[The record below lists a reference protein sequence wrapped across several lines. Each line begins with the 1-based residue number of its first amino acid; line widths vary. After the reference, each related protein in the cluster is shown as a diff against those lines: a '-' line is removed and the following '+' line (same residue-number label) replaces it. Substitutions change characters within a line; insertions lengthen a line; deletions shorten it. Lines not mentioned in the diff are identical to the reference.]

1 MNILI
6 DIGHPGHIHLFRNAI
21 KELENKG
28 HKIYVTSRDV
38 KIITH
43 LLNHYEIRYINLGDK
58 GLSVIMKGIKTL
70 LQDFK
75 VLKIVFKY
83 KIDLGLSSGI
93 VLSHVA
99 KFSRIKTLIFDDDD
113 DHAEPLVVKYGHP
126 FADNV
131 LSPIVITR
139 KAKSNIGYFGTHEL
153 SYLHP
158 KRFAADINVL
168 NKLKLKPN
176 DVFFV
181 LRFVAFQGHHDI
193 GQFGI
198 SLEQKIRLTNLL
210 SKYGKV
216 FITSEKPIEIEL
228 EKYRIPVPPEDIHS
242 LLFYATMFLGDSQ
255 TMTSEAAILGTP
267 ALKCNTFAG
276 KLSVPN
282 ELEEK
287 YGLCYSYHP
296 KDFDVFFEKTKELL
310 SERNLKEK
318 WSERRKRFIEDKI
331 DVTAFMVWFIENYPE
346 SAKIMKDN
354 PDYQYKF
361 K

>member
-6 DIGHPGHIHLFRNAI
+6 DVGHPGHVHLFKNAI
-21 KELENKG
+21 KELDKKG
-28 HKIYVTSRDV
+28 HKIFVTARNI

-43 LLNHYEIRYINLGDK
+43 LLNHYEIPFINLGNK
-58 GLSVIMKGIKTL
+58 GLSMISKGLKTVF
-70 LQDFK
+70 QDIK
-75 VLKIVFKY
+75 VLRVVYKN

-99 KFSRIKTLIFDDDD
+99 QFSKMKTLIFDDDD
-113 DHAEPLVVKYGHP
+113 DDAEPLVVKYGHP
-126 FADNV
+126 FANNV
-131 LSPIVITR
+131 LSPEVICR
-139 KAKSNIGYFGTHEL
+139 GAKHNLGYQGTHEL

-158 KRFAADINVL
+158 NRFTPDINVL
-168 NKLKLKPN
+168 SKLQLKPN

-193 GQFGI
+193 GQYGI
-198 SLEQKIRLTNLL
+198 SLDQKIRLTELL
-210 SKYGKV
+210 SHYGKV
-216 FITSEKPIEIEL
+216 LITSEKPIETEL
-228 EKYRIPVPPEDIHS
+228 EKYRLPVPPEEIHS

-276 KLSVPN
+276 ELSVPN
-282 ELEEK
+282 ELENK

-296 KDFDVFFEKTKELL
+296 NDFELFFEKAIELITKPG
-310 SERNLKEK
+310 LKEIWFEK
-318 WSERRKRFIEDKI
+318 RKRFLEDKI

-346 SAKIMKDN
+346 SVKIMKEN
-354 PDYQYKF
+354 PNYQCRF

>member
-1 MNILI
+1 MYILV
-6 DIGHPGHIHLFRNAI
+6 DISHPGHVHLFRNVIA
-21 KELENKG
+21 ELEQRG
-28 HKIYVTSRDV
+28 HKIFVTSRDV
-38 KIITH
+38 KIINH
-43 LLNHYEIRYINLGDK
+43 LLNHYNIAYINLGLKGNSIINK
-58 GLSVIMKGIKTL
+58 GLKTV

-75 VLKIVFKY
+75 VLRIAHKY
-83 KIDLGLSSGI
+83 KIDIGISSGI

-99 KFSRIKTLIFDDDD
+99 QLSKMKTMIFDDDD
-113 DHAEPLVVKYGHP
+113 DFVEPLVVKYGHP
-126 FADNV
+126 FAENI
-131 LSPIVITR
+131 LSPNVIGR
-139 KAKSNIGYFGTHEL
+139 KAKHNISYSGTHEL

-158 KRFAADINVL
+158 KRFIADNSLL
-168 NKLKLKPN
+168 NKLQLNPN

-181 LRFVAFQGHHDI
+181 LRFVAFQGHHDV
-193 GQFGI
+193 GHFGI
-198 SLEQKIRLTNLL
+198 TLEQKIRLTNLL
-210 SKYGKV
+210 SKHGKV
-216 FITSEKPIEIEL
+216 FITSEKPIEKEL

-296 KDFDVFFEKTKELL
+296 DDFESFYEKTKELI
-310 SERNLKEK
+310 SIPNLKDV
-318 WSERRKRFIEDKI
+318 WSQKRATFLEDKI
-331 DVTAFMVWFIENYPE
+331 DVTAFMAWFIENYPA
-346 SAKIMKDN
+346 SVKVMKEN
-354 PDYQYKF
+354 PDYQYNF